1 MERLTD
7 GGWMP
12 MMGFGFLTMVL
23 FWVLLIAGLILLAKW
38 LVDQGRM
45 GREDSALD
53 ILKKR
58 YARGEITKQEFEDMK
73 RDLLT

>member
-1 MERLTD
+1 
-7 GGWMP
+7 MP
-12 MMGFGFLTMVL
+12 MMRFGFVTMVL
-23 FWVLLIAGLILLAKW
+23 FWVLLVVGLILLAKW

-58 YARGEITKQEFEDMK
+58 YARGEITRQEFEEMK
-73 RDLLT
+73 RDILT

>member
-7 GGWMP
+7 PAWMP
-12 MMGFGFLTMVL
+12 MMRFGFVTMVL

-45 GREDSALD
+45 SREDSALD

-58 YARGEITKQEFEDMK
+58 YARGEITRQEFEEMK
-73 RDLLT
+73 RDILT